1 MTPKNTPTET
11 SAAPATGNI
20 FQRIP
25 AIMREI
31 EALPKDRKNTQ
42 QNYSFRGIDDVY
54 NLVHPVMAKHGV
66 FMSCT
71 IMSDRT
77 EDRTSKNGNVLIY
90 RVINARY
97 RFTADDGSFVE
108 TDVIGE
114 GMDSGDK
121 SANKAMSVGQKYAL
135 LQTFMVPTDDPKDP
149 ENESHEVAPKSK
161 PEPKAEPKAAPTGDS
176 FFDAPEEPS
185 PWAHLAEV
193 KKAKGALKEISGT
206 DEAYYEILAMFK
218 AEHADKIPVT
228 ERPAALKMMREAYVR
243 AANKAK
249 AAKK

>member
-1 MTPKNTPTET
+1 MTTKQTEA

-20 FQRIP
+20 YQRIP
-25 AIMREI
+25 AIMRDI
-31 EALPKDRKNTQ
+31 EAIPKDRRNQ
-42 QNYSFRGIDDVY
+42 QQGYSFRGIDDVY
-54 NLVHPVMAKHGV
+54 NLIHPVMAKHGV
-66 FMSCT
+66 FMSCV
-71 IMSDRT
+71 ILSDRT
-77 EDRTSKNGNVLIY
+77 EERKSNKGNALIY

-149 ENESHEVAPKSK
+149 ENESHEVAPKAK
-161 PEPKAEPKAAPTGDS
+161 PESKAAPASAPSGDP
-176 FFDAPEEPS
+176 FFDAPAEPE
-185 PWAHLAEV
+185 PWAHLDEI
-193 KKAKGALKEISGT
+193 KKAKDALKKISGG
-206 DEAYYEILAMFK
+206 DEAYYEILSMFK
-218 AEHADKIPVT
+218 AEHADKVLVT
-228 ERPAALKMMREAYVR
+228 ERPAALKMMREAYLR